1 MRVFVRTR
9 LYPTEVVEKVVGAVE
24 ALFPGIEVKV
34 ENGEVIGESSDAS
47 VLDRFRDVI
56 RSRRV
61 RDTFEEILLRNWSA
75 GVTWFDLNKQDA
87 TRGMF
92 NIAENGPLGEIHV
105 EIEIPKDKIH
115 EMVWGSYGDRSEVQ
129 G

>member
-1 MRVFVRTR
+1 MRILAKAR
-9 LYPTEVVEKVVGAVE
+9 LYPTEDLDKVVGAIK

-34 ENGEVIGESSDAS
+34 ESSEVIGESSDPS

-75 GVTWFDLNKQDA
+75 GVTWMDLNKQDA
-87 TRGMF
+87 TAGMF
-92 NIAENGPLGEIHV
+92 NIAEESPLGVIHV
-105 EIEIPKDKIH
+105 EIEIPKDEIH
-115 EMVWGSYGDRSEVQ
+115 EMVWGSYGDRGEV
-129 G
+129 